1 MGKIIEKIT
10 SISGRK
16 YLAGIWFTTLPIL
29 LSYGIIDESKS
40 ALFGSLGMAIFGF
53 SFLSFVTEKEITPD
67 VKEEVVISKEIKPD
81 EIKTQQYF
89 DDAYYKNHDNYL
101 G

>member
-1 MGKIIEKIT
+1 MDKIIKKIT

-29 LSYGIIDESKS
+29 LSYGVLDESKY

-53 SFLSFVTEKEITPD
+53 SFISFATDKQIKPE

-81 EIKTQQYF
+81 EVKTQQYF
-89 DDAYYKNHDNYL
+89 DHGYYENHDNYL